1 MAISPELNVIM
12 PVYNEAEGV
21 TRVVTDWV
29 KELSSLNID
38 FRINIYNDGSKD
50 RTSEKLEFLGQTN
63 KRIKVYHK
71 KNSGH
76 GPTILLGYNENKGS
90 EWIFQV
96 DSDGEMPPE
105 CFKELW
111 RERDQFDFIIGRRD
125 GRKSNIFR
133 SIMSFCSRMVV
144 RVCYG
149 RGVWDVNSP
158 YRLMRTDSFRD
169 IFTNIPN
176 DTFAPNLII
185 SGMAG
190 YRKMR
195 VLEKNVPHRNR
206 IYGQIS
212 IRSWKLIKV
221 SLQSLV
227 QTIKY
232 RTSLRS
238 GTSND

>member
-105 CFKELW
+105 
-111 RERDQFDFIIGRRD
+111 
-125 GRKSNIFR
+125 
-133 SIMSFCSRMVV
+133 
-144 RVCYG
+144 
-149 RGVWDVNSP
+149 
-158 YRLMRTDSFRD
+158 
-169 IFTNIPN
+169 
-176 DTFAPNLII
+176 
-185 SGMAG
+185 
-190 YRKMR
+190 
-195 VLEKNVPHRNR
+195 
-206 IYGQIS
+206 
-212 IRSWKLIKV
+212 
-221 SLQSLV
+221 
-227 QTIKY
+227 
-232 RTSLRS
+232 
-238 GTSND
+238 